1 MMQLETDD
9 GTIDVD
15 CGWNFTGHNT
25 RLTTVNLSLAF
36 EYTLELFYVDR
47 LVCVRVAQ
55 GGGGG

>member
-47 LVCVRVAQ
+47 LVCVRVAK
-55 GGGGG
+55 GGG